1 MAKTKTTSRKKMPKG
16 QRKLI
21 HHLPCGC
28 KCWEVPTRKPR
39 WERCFKAELLAE
51 QFGMGN
57 ITLNEYSNH
66 FLINQNEQANLTW

>member
-1 MAKTKTTSRKKMPKG
+1 MAKRKTTSRK
-16 QRKLI
+16 LI
-21 HHLPCGC
+21 HSLPCGC
-28 KCWEVPTRKPR
+28 KCYEIPTKRKPR

-66 FLINQNEQANLTW
+66 FKLNSNEQTDSTRTYW